1 MINIEF
7 LREYKKKEYYNNML
21 KNKIKKDKKAK
32 KIINLQNK
40 DNTIYFYKIDK
51 VYNLSILHSK
61 INWFKYFL
69 EVYFVELLNKHN
81 TIKNNKINLAFS

>member
-51 VYNLSILHSK
+51 VYQLENLHKK

-69 EVYFVELLNKHN
+69 EVYIVDLLNKHKA
-81 TIKNNKINLAFS
+81 IKDNKIF